1 MLASWKASRLSEFTV
16 DELYSLIFRLDI
28 AQTVE
33 PLDEV
38 AAALRAEMLEELRLR
53 NIDQPS

>member
-1 MLASWKASRLSEFTV
+1 MSRLSEFTV

-33 PLDEV
+33 PLDEL
-38 AAALRAEMLEELRLR
+38 AALIRQEMLEELRLR
-53 NIDQPS
+53 NVDQPS